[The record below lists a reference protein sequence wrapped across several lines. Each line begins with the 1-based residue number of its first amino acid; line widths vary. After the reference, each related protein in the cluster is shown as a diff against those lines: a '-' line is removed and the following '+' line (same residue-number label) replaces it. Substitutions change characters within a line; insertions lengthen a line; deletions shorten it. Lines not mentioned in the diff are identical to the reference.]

1 MSRKGLV
8 KTLEA
13 VIAVLLILGLLVF
26 ILPQE
31 KVPTGEVPAEIKSA
45 QRYVLDE
52 ISLNQAYRDCIT
64 KSNANYHG
72 KCEPGC
78 LGQIENLVISN
89 APFGYTGS
97 CEVCD
102 TALSCAVLQLPADK
116 SVYTDSIFIS
126 NKPTTKVLRVYFY
139 EK

>member
-1 MSRKGLV
+1 MSNKGLV

-31 KVPTGEVPAEIKSA
+31 KVPTGEVPAEVKSA
-45 QRYVLDE
+45 QRFILDE

-64 KSNANYHG
+64 NSNYPG
-72 KCEPGC
+72 KCQLGC
-78 LGQIENLVISN
+78 LAQIETLVINN

-102 TALSCAVLQLPADK
+102 TALSCAVLQLPASK

-126 NKPTTKVLRVYFY
+126 NKPITKVLRVYFY

>member
-31 KVPTGEVPAEIKSA
+31 KVPTGEVPAEIKS
-45 QRYVLDE
+45 
-52 ISLNQAYRDCIT
+52 AYRDCIT